1 MSNASLKKKC
11 NKKLDGQVKHWMYS
25 DESFHTW
32 IEVNSFSTKREK
44 RISAE
49 LDMLTKTYSYIVND
63 QKRVAAKNLL
73 SASK

>member
-1 MSNASLKKKC
+1 
-11 NKKLDGQVKHWMYS
+11 MYS